1 MIIKKIFTR
10 KKNYRGNIYYFFN
23 IFFYDSCNISFFL
36 KKKKCKKHISF
47 DQKIEESKKK
57 L

>member
-36 KKKKCKKHISF
+36 KKKCKKHISF